1 MTVAVVGRIDE
12 LKQEL
17 LVVEAHLPWV
27 KGKMIVNLD
36 PSCSVPAHVLDCR
49 GLPDEYTTGLEDD
62 ACPDDS
68 GIVDAGDF
76 QSSAGCLFDAK
87 HHSFPDSPLLDVT
100 GHSESSDDESSLS
113 EDALRAAPTSSVGR
127 QVQFVTDDNDRVVE
141 QVFRYRAVSERRK
154 ERCYMSKTELGEAV
168 EQANQFAKSYA
179 TMHEDWH
186 STVESLLLSSC
197 SSNNNN
203 NNNNNN
209 GSGEDG
215 DNNNESVD
223 ENVVVDDDDNEAIL
237 ILTESS
243 ARGLEY
249 SSRLLQK
256 HQEWANRSVLRRYH
270 QLAGRAHDENTRC
283 DMAELL
289 RERCEHVNRFT
300 RHLAYQLAR
309 GDAIQ
314 ARIVYEQDG
323 TWDRWGRTKGRGK
336 GQGQ

>member
-1 MTVAVVGRIDE
+1 MTVAVVGRVDE

-17 LVVEAHLPWV
+17 LVVEAHLPGV

-49 GLPDEYTTGLEDD
+49 GLPDEDTTGPQDD

-87 HHSFPDSPLLDVT
+87 QPSCPGSPLLDVT
-100 GHSESSDDESSLS
+100 GHSESSDEESSLS

-127 QVQFVTDDNDRVVE
+127 RVRFVADDNDRVVE

-154 ERCYMSKTELGEAV
+154 DRCYMSKTELGEAV

-179 TMHEDWH
+179 TLHEDWH
-186 STVESLLLSSC
+186 STVESLLLSSG
-197 SSNNNN
+197 SSNNN

-215 DNNNESVD
+215 DNNNES
-223 ENVVVDDDDNEAIL
+223 VDDDDNEAIL

-270 QLAGRAHDENTRC
+270 QLAARAHDENTRC
-283 DMAELL
+283 DMAALL

-323 TWDRWGRTKGRGK
+323 TWGRREG
-336 GQGQ
+336 

>member
-1 MTVAVVGRIDE
+1 MTVAVVGRVDE

-17 LVVEAHLPWV
+17 LVVEAHLPGV
-27 KGKMIVNLD
+27 KGKMTVDLD
-36 PSCSVPAHVLDCR
+36 PSCSVPAHALDCR
-49 GLPDEYTTGLEDD
+49 GLPDEDTYTTGPEDD

-87 HHSFPDSPLLDVT
+87 QPSCPGSPLLDVT
-100 GHSESSDDESSLS
+100 GHSESSDEESSLS

-127 QVQFVTDDNDRVVE
+127 RVRFVADDNDRVVE

-154 ERCYMSKTELGEAV
+154 DRCYMSKAELSEAV

-179 TMHEDWH
+179 TLHEDWH
-186 STVESLLLSSC
+186 STVESLLLSSG
-197 SSNNNN
+197 SNNT
-203 NNNNNN
+203 N

-215 DNNNESVD
+215 DNNNESVS
-223 ENVVVDDDDNEAIL
+223 VSVVDDDDYNEAIL

-270 QLAGRAHDENTRC
+270 QLAARAHDENTSC

-300 RHLAYQLAR
+300 RNLAYQLAR

-323 TWDRWGRTKGRGK
+323 LWDRWGKKKGRGK